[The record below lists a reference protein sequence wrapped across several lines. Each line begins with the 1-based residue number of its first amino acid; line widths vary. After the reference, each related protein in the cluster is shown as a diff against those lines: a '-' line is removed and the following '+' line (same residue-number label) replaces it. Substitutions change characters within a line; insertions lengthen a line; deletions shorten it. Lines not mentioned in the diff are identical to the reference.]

1 MSAQQFERYEDFG
14 ATIQDVTAQ
23 RVFYQH
29 LEKWRALKVEH
40 GVDHVPWP
48 RDADSLPDPKSQP
61 LPPWRKKGSFKAPE
75 PVPVLPKV
83 KKLSMEIRRWK
94 GSRLSCLTWQC
105 TLMRPLVV
113 AGATCYGQVGMHRS
127 GATPRNAAAPALLPV
142 HTYNAAGAMISN
154 LECVED
160 RWVF

>member
-1 MSAQQFERYEDFG
+1 MSQGQHSADTLWIVVEPDMCMYKIDAAARTELVAGRMSPQQFARYEDFG

-23 RVFYQH
+23 RVYYQH

-83 KKLSMEIRRWK
+83 
-94 GSRLSCLTWQC
+94 
-105 TLMRPLVV
+105 
-113 AGATCYGQVGMHRS
+113 
-127 GATPRNAAAPALLPV
+127 
-142 HTYNAAGAMISN
+142 
-154 LECVED
+154 
-160 RWVF
+160 